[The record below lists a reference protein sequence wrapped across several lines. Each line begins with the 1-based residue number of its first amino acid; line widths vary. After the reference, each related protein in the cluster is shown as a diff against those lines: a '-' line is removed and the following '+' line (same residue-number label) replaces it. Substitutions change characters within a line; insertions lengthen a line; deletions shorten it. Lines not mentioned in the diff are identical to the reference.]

1 MARFEVAE
9 GIAQGHPDKVA
20 DQISDAILDECLKN
34 DPASRVAIETLV
46 SHELV
51 AVGGEITTSVPLNVE
66 PIIRAVLTQ
75 IGYDNSVFG
84 DILSRLRVVTS
95 ICEQSPDISSSVG
108 IRGDLS
114 SVTAGDQG
122 TMYGYACTETPT
134 FMPKAYEIARTI
146 VHKIRDLRARDPGC
160 LLGPDGKTQVAIDTS
175 TMTSGSL
182 VLSWQHTPTATL
194 DTVRQIV
201 RPIIDEVCAFFRFH
215 PDTLLINPSG
225 RFVSGGPLAD
235 TGLTG
240 RKQISDSY
248 GSSVRHGG
256 GAYSG
261 KDATKVDRSGAY
273 MARYVA
279 KHVVAAGLA
288 TRCEIQ
294 LIYSIGKAQPLSV
307 GVHCFGTEK
316 VPLPVIE
323 SAIHKTFDF
332 SVGAIIKEL
341 NLTSPIFQSTAWG
354 GHFGRDEFMW
364 EKLPRLDSLRRQV
377 FTS

>member
-1 MARFEVAE
+1 MVQFEVAE

-20 DQISDAILDECLKN
+20 DQISDAILDKCLKG
-34 DPASRVAIETLV
+34 DPTSRVAVETLV

-51 AVGGEITTSVPLNVE
+51 AVGGEISSSATFNVE
-66 PIIRAVLTQ
+66 SIVRDVLTE
-75 IGYDNSVFG
+75 IGYNNPTFG
-84 DILSRLRVVTS
+84 DILSQLRVVTS
-95 ICEQSPDISSSVG
+95 IREQSPDISSSVG

-114 SVTAGDQG
+114 LVAAGDQG

-134 FMPKAYEIARTI
+134 FMPKAYEIARSI
-146 VHKIRDLRARDPGC
+146 VRKIQDLRTHSPDC

-175 TMTSGSL
+175 TMTNGSL
-182 VLSWQHTPTATL
+182 VLSWQHSPSAPL
-194 DTVRQIV
+194 DDVRHVV
-201 RPIIDEVCAFFRFH
+201 RPIIDEVCALFRFH

-248 GSSVRHGG
+248 GSSVLHGG

-288 TRCEIQ
+288 ARCEIQ

-332 SVGAIIKEL
+332 SVGGIIKEL
-341 NLTSPIFQSTAWG
+341 NLTSPIFKSTAWG
-354 GHFGRDEFMW
+354 GHFGRDEFTW
-364 EKLPRLDSLRRQV
+364 EKLPHISSL
-377 FTS
+377 